1 MGVFAETVM
10 TRVPLDQRRH
20 YLAYMQE
27 LKRALADEESVVRVL
42 VLEDREKLGRFLE
55 IIEYASSEAQAAM
68 AADET
73 FRQRLAEID
82 RKIEALL
89 PDQTRDRRSMN
100 DRL

>member
-1 MGVFAETVM
+1 MGVFVETLM

-27 LKRALADEESVVRVL
+27 LKRALADEQSVVRVL
-42 VLEDREKLGRFLE
+42 VLEDREKLGQFLE
-55 IIEYASSEAQAAM
+55 IIEYASNEAQAAM

-73 FRQRLAEID
+73 FRQRLAGID